1 MENYTEYANM
11 VIVEHYYTHS
21 LFDTVVF
28 ASESLEDAF
37 EYLYQQNLEDD
48 YSVLEIDNF
57 GNATYPIL
65 WEGET
70 NNVYKQK
77 ELSKVIKRNWF
88 KTYSNR

>member
-65 WEGET
+65 
-70 NNVYKQK
+70 
-77 ELSKVIKRNWF
+77 
-88 KTYSNR
+88 